1 MQIPFNTA
9 FIAHFIAT
17 QIVHNIGHGFEGRLA
32 HPIAQNTIF
41 YFPHSPSFSS
51 KTTSFH
57 SCSFFCLFSLQDH
70 QRHHIPRLEADGSY
84 TIVPLYNGHLGERRK
99 WTLRGGRC
107 REVETRVNVWT
118 IRQKKGYCRVVAVV
132 KKEPLVEEDC
142 TLISTLFFHPT
153 DVRGGLNR

>member
-1 MQIPFNTA
+1 MQILFNTA

-57 SCSFFCLFSLQDH
+57 SC
-70 QRHHIPRLEADGSY
+70 
-84 TIVPLYNGHLGERRK
+84 
-99 WTLRGGRC
+99 
-107 REVETRVNVWT
+107 
-118 IRQKKGYCRVVAVV
+118 
-132 KKEPLVEEDC
+132 
-142 TLISTLFFHPT
+142 LFFVYFPSKTTNTTTFHVSRLMGLIQLYLSTTATLGT
-153 DVRGGLNR
+153 DESGH